1 MQSATDSHSVKIAA
15 SKIDEPLDLAN
26 FSDSP
31 VERFVNRDGF
41 DNTAPLIAISI
52 SDDGGGIPAEVVE
65 KLFDTYVTTKC
76 EGEGTGLGLAIT
88 QRSVKE
94 ANGAIHLT
102 TELGRGTTFT
112 LYFP

>member
-15 SKIDEPLDLAN
+15 SKIDEPLDLAK

-31 VERFVNRDGF
+31 VERFVNREGF
-41 DNTAPLIAISI
+41 DNTAHLIAISI

-65 KLFDTYVTTKC
+65 KLFDTYVTTKS

>member
-1 MQSATDSHSVKIAA
+1 
-15 SKIDEPLDLAN
+15 
-26 FSDSP
+26 
-31 VERFVNRDGF
+31 
-41 DNTAPLIAISI
+41 LIAISI

-65 KLFDTYVTTKC
+65 KLFDTYVTTKS